1 VRLGLVDDLLE
12 QADPLA
18 DATSRALA
26 LATADDFTAR
36 LAARNARR
44 EADEAQKPLRSYR
57 EEELERRRL
66 NFYGFDPSYHVAR
79 HRFMF
84 RTPHSWTPRH
94 LAVHRRL

>member
-1 VRLGLVDDLLE
+1 MK
-12 QADPLA
+12 
-18 DATSRALA
+18 ALA
-26 LATADDFTAR
+26 LATADDFAAR

-44 EADEAQKPLRSYR
+44 DADEAEKPLRAYR
-57 EEELERRRL
+57 EAELERMRL

-94 LAVHRRL
+94 LATHRRL